1 MVTLAEQVKIQ
12 CGSSQLNN
20 KLEKMKSTPDLLG
33 DFRCAVSGGENL
45 RDYFMRQIRKEQPN
59 LEDVIKESV
68 IEASNTEDQ
77 QQQNIQDID
86 DAAEALLHQ
95 SLTNFDEDD
104 READQIRL
112 KRIGQDRP
120 SDQIISGESLTKAGF
135 ERIFHDSGIEFANF
149 DAKQSQTNRK

>member
-1 MVTLAEQVKIQ
+1 
-12 CGSSQLNN
+12 
-20 KLEKMKSTPDLLG
+20 MKSTPDLLG
-33 DFRCAVSGGENL
+33 NFQCNLTGGENL
-45 RDYFMRQIRKEQPN
+45 RDYFMRQKPKEKQD

-77 QQQNIQDID
+77 QPINQDID
-86 DAAEALLHQ
+86 DAGEALLHQ

-112 KRIGQDRP
+112 RRIGHDRG
-120 SDQIISGESLTKAGF
+120 SERMTSGEETKGDF

-149 DAKQSQTNRK
+149 LHESSPMEP